1 MKTKINLKGD
11 FPKVCVDCEVE
22 LNPGV
27 NVYLSMFNVGG
38 YKCKSCK
45 KKQSK
50 VEHVKYWQMPAY
62 IERKAK
68 YIAEY
73 HKQEGAGVYAIYEK
87 DEVIYIGES
96 SQIQQRVTSH
106 FSKHINK
113 DHWQSPIPEQLAKG
127 KIDRKD
133 LYFEVLERED
143 DDLTRQ
149 SRETYYLDKHFD
161 ENGAYPKFNTYKTNT
176 TR

>member
-1 MKTKINLKGD
+1 MSVKINEKGAY
-11 FPKVCVDCEVE
+11 PKYCTDCEVE

-27 NVYLSMFNVGG
+27 NVYLSMFSRSG

-50 VEHVKYWQMPAY
+50 VEHVRYWQMPSY

-96 SQIQQRVTSH
+96 SQIQQRVIGH

-133 LYFEVLERED
+133 LYFEVLERID
-143 DDLTRQ
+143 DVLTRQ

-161 ENGAYPKFNTYKTNT
+161 DTGAYPKFNTYKTK
-176 TR
+176 

>member
-27 NVYLSMFNVGG
+27 NVYLSMFNAGG

-45 KKQSK
+45 KEQSK
-50 VEHVKYWQMPAY
+50 VEHIKYWQMPAY

-87 DEVIYIGES
+87 DEIIYIGES
-96 SQIQQRVTSH
+96 SQIQQRIIGH

-113 DHWQSPIPEQLAKG
+113 NHWQSPIPEQLAKG

-133 LYFEVLERED
+133 LYFEVLERID

-149 SRETYYLDKHFD
+149 SRETYYLDKHFND
-161 ENGAYPKFNTYKTNT
+161 TGAYPKFNTYKTK
-176 TR
+176 

>member
-1 MKTKINLKGD
+1 
-11 FPKVCVDCEVE
+11 
-22 LNPGV
+22 
-27 NVYLSMFNVGG
+27 
-38 YKCKSCK
+38 
-45 KKQSK
+45 
-50 VEHVKYWQMPAY
+50 MPAY

-87 DEVIYIGES
+87 DEIIYIGES
-96 SQIQQRVTSH
+96 SQIQQRIIGH

-113 DHWQSPIPEQLAKG
+113 NHWQSPIPEQLAKG

-133 LYFEVLERED
+133 LYFEVLERID

-161 ENGAYPKFNTYKTNT
+161 DMVPTLNL
-176 TR
+176 TRIKRILQVNRC

>member
-1 MKTKINLKGD
+1 MSVKINEKGAW
-11 FPKVCVDCEVE
+11 PKVCVDCEVV
-22 LNPGV
+22 LNPGK
-27 NVYLSMFNVGG
+27 NCYLSMFNRGG

-45 KKQSK
+45 KEQSK

-87 DEVIYIGES
+87 DEIIYIGES
-96 SQIQQRVTSH
+96 SQIQQRIIGH

-113 DHWQSPIPEQLAKG
+113 NHWQSPIPEQLAKG

-133 LYFEVLERED
+133 LYFEVLERID

-149 SRETYYLDKHFD
+149 SRETYYLDKHFND
-161 ENGAYPKFNTYKTNT
+161 NGAYPKFNTYKTNT

>member
-1 MKTKINLKGD
+1 MSVKINEKGAW
-11 FPKVCVDCEVE
+11 PKVCVDCEVV
-22 LNPGV
+22 LNPGK
-27 NVYLSMFNVGG
+27 NCYLSMFNRGG

-45 KKQSK
+45 KEQSK
-50 VEHVKYWQMPAY
+50 VEHIKYWQMPAY

-87 DEVIYIGES
+87 DEIIYIGES
-96 SQIQQRVTSH
+96 SQIQQRIIGH

-113 DHWQSPIPEQLAKG
+113 NHWQSPIPEQLAKG

-133 LYFEVLERED
+133 LYFEVLERID
-143 DDLTRQ
+143 DDLTRK
-149 SRETYYLDKHFD
+149 SRETYYLDKHFND
-161 ENGAYPKFNTYKTNT
+161 NGAYPKFNIYKTNT

>member
-1 MKTKINLKGD
+1 MSVKINEKGV
-11 FPKVCVDCEVE
+11 FPKLCTDCEIE
-22 LNPGV
+22 LNPGK
-27 NVYLSMFNVGG
+27 NCYLSMFNKGG

-50 VEHVKYWQMPAY
+50 VEHVKYWQMPTY
-62 IERKAK
+62 VERKAK
-68 YIAEY
+68 YVAIY
-73 HKQEGAGVYAIYEK
+73 HKLEGAGVYAIREK

-96 SQIQQRVTSH
+96 SQIKQRVTSH
-106 FSKHINK
+106 YSKHLSK

-127 KIDRKD
+127 KIDRDD
-133 LYFEVLERED
+133 LSFEVLERID

-161 ENGAYPKFNTYKTNT
+161 DNGAYPKFNTYKTK
-176 TR
+176 

>member
-1 MKTKINLKGD
+1 MSVKINEKGAW
-11 FPKVCVDCEVE
+11 PKVCVDCEVV
-22 LNPGV
+22 LNPGK
-27 NVYLSMFNVGG
+27 NCYLSMFNRGG

-45 KKQSK
+45 KEQSK

-87 DEVIYIGES
+87 DEIIYIGES
-96 SQIQQRVTSH
+96 SQIQQRIIGH

-113 DHWQSPIPEQLAKG
+113 NHWQSPIPEQLAKG

-133 LYFEVLERED
+133 LYFEVLERID
-143 DDLTRQ
+143 DDLIRK
-149 SRETYYLDKHFD
+149 SRETYYLDKHFND
-161 ENGAYPKFNTYKTNT
+161 NGAYPKFNTYKTNT

>member
-1 MKTKINLKGD
+1 MCRL
-11 FPKVCVDCEVE
+11 CE
-22 LNPGV
+22 LNPVIYQCLMQVVTNV
-27 NVYLSMFNVGG
+27 NPVR
-38 YKCKSCK
+38 
-45 KKQSK
+45 KQSK
-50 VEHVKYWQMPAY
+50 VEHIKYWQMPAY

-113 DHWQSPIPEQLAKG
+113 NHWQSPIPRTISK
-127 KIDRKD
+127 R
-133 LYFEVLERED
+133 
-143 DDLTRQ
+143 
-149 SRETYYLDKHFD
+149 
-161 ENGAYPKFNTYKTNT
+161 
-176 TR
+176 